1 VNTRHGL
8 SETERVDMAL
18 YAAVAGMEALNPLG
32 WRRRPARGAHPAR
45 HVRMPR
51 TRSFTSGHA
60 ASPFAFATGV
70 ADTQPQI
77 ALPLRA
83 LAYSRVHTG
92 VKS

>member
-1 VNTRHGL
+1 MG
-8 SETERVDMAL
+8 L
-18 YAAVAGMEALNPLG
+18 YAADAALKPLG
-32 WRRRPARGAHPAR
+32 RRRRPARGAHRAR

-70 ADTQPQI
+70 AGTQPQI

-83 LAYSRVHTG
+83 LVALVAYSRVHTG